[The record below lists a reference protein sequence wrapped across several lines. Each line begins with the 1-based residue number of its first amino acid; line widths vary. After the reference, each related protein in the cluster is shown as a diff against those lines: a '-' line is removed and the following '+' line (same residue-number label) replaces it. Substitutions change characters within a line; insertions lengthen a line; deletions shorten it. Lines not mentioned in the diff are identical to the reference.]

1 MSMIKLCGIPLSNYF
16 NKVRIALLE
25 KEIPHDLETTAFPS
39 QDPSYLKRS
48 PMGKVPFLE
57 TEHGVLVES
66 QVILEYLEDR
76 YPAKPLYPQD
86 PFARARVRE
95 TIQVLEL
102 HLELV
107 ARRLLGAALFG
118 ATVTEETKAEVA
130 RDLEKGLRAFSTLT
144 KFSPYL
150 AGSEFTMA
158 DAAAVMHFPLI
169 SVISKNVL
177 GHDVLGGIH
186 QLDAYFKLVRERES
200 VQKVEA
206 DRNAAFAALMSSR
219 QQS

>member
-1 MSMIKLCGIPLSNYF
+1 MIKLCGIPLSNYF

-25 KEIPHDLETTAFPS
+25 KDIPHDLDMTAFPS
-39 QDPSYLKRS
+39 QDPEYLKRS
-48 PMGKVPFLE
+48 PMGKIPFLE

-66 QVILEYLEDR
+66 QVILEYLEDQ

-86 PFARARVRE
+86 AFARARVRE
-95 TIQVLEL
+95 TMQVLEL

-118 ATVTEETKAEVA
+118 APASDETKKEVA
-130 RDLEKGLRAFSTLT
+130 RDLEKGLRAFSTLA
-144 KFSPYL
+144 KFGPYL
-150 AGSEFTMA
+150 AGKDFTMA
-158 DAAAVMHFPLI
+158 DVAAVMHFPLI
-169 SVISKNVL
+169 SLISKNVL
-177 GHDVLGGIH
+177 GSDVLGGIH
-186 QLDAYFKLVRERES
+186 QIGDYFKLMRERES

-206 DRNAAFAALMSSR
+206 DRNAAFNALMSSR

>member
-39 QDPSYLKRS
+39 QDPAFLKRS

-66 QVILEYLEDR
+66 QVILEYLEDK
-76 YPAKPLYPQD
+76 YPAKPLYPHD
-86 PFARARVRE
+86 AFARARVRE
-95 TIQVLEL
+95 TIQVMEL

-118 ATVTEETKAEVA
+118 ATATEETKTEVS
-130 RDLEKGLRAFSTLT
+130 RDLEKGLRAFGTLT
-144 KFSPYL
+144 KFGPYL
-150 AGSEFTMA
+150 AGAEFTMA
-158 DAAAVMHFPLI
+158 DVAAVVHFPLI
-169 SVISKNVL
+169 SIISKNVL
-177 GHDVLGGIH
+177 GRDVLGGIH
-186 QLDAYFKLVRERES
+186 QLDDYFKLVRERES